1 MDSVR
6 PITPLSAPEDRSALI
21 AMSGGVDSS
30 VAAWLT
36 LGEGFR
42 AEGATMRLFHSED
55 IGRNP
60 YKTCCSQRDIE
71 DAAEVAFQLDIPFEV
86 LDFTAEFREMV
97 MEKFVRVY
105 EEGGTPNPCLDCNRC
120 LKFHRLFRT
129 AAEKGLRYVVTGHY
143 ARVERDPASGRLL
156 LKKALD
162 AGKDQSYVL
171 YMLSQEQL
179 ARVRFPL
186 GTLQKEETR
195 ALALRL
201 GFPNARK
208 RDSQDIC
215 FVPDGDYA
223 AFLEK
228 YRGAP
233 LPPGDFLDEAGRV
246 VGRHRGAAAYTL
258 GQRKGLGLALG
269 APVYVFRKDMAR
281 NTVSVGPERLL
292 FSDALEADELNW
304 ISIPALEGPM
314 RVKAM
319 THYRQS
325 EQDAALLPL
334 GPDRVRVRFDAPQRG
349 LTPGQAVVFYQ
360 GDTVV
365 GGGTIR
371 SVGDMESPSGFW
383 EEQVK

>member
-1 MDSVR
+1 MDRTLETEVMN
-6 PITPLSAPEDRSALI
+6 PPEKSALI

-30 VAAWLT
+30 VAAYLT
-36 LGEGFR
+36 QREGFCV
-42 AEGATMRLFHSED
+42 EGASMRLFHSED
-55 IGRNP
+55 IRRNP
-60 YKTCCSQRDIE
+60 YKTCCSQQDLE
-71 DAAEVAFQLDIPFEV
+71 DAAEVAFHLDIPYRV
-86 LDFTAEFREMV
+86 LDFTAEFREKV
-97 MEKFVRVY
+97 MDKFLRVY
-105 EEGGTPNPCLDCNRC
+105 EEGGTLNPCLDCNRC
-120 LKFHRLFRT
+120 LKFDRLFRS
-129 AAEKGLRYVVTGHY
+129 AEELGLRYVVTGHY
-143 ARVERDPASGRLL
+143 ARVERDGASGRWL

-179 ARVRFPL
+179 GRVRFPL
-186 GTLQKEETR
+186 GGLRKAEVR
-195 ALALRL
+195 AIAEGL

-208 RDSQDIC
+208 KDSQDIC

-233 LPPGDFLDEAGRV
+233 LPPGDFLDEKGRT

-258 GQRKGLGLALG
+258 GQRKGLGLSLG

-281 NTVSVGPERLL
+281 NTVSVGPEKLL
-292 FSDALEADELNW
+292 YSDALEADELNW
-304 ISIPALEGPM
+304 ISIPGLEAPL

-319 THYRQS
+319 TRYRKP
-325 EQDAALLPL
+325 EQDATLFPL
-334 GPDRVRVRFDAPQRG
+334 GEDRVRVRFDTLQRG

-371 SVGDMESPSGFW
+371 RVKTGEETPETW
-383 EEQVK
+383 EGPMT